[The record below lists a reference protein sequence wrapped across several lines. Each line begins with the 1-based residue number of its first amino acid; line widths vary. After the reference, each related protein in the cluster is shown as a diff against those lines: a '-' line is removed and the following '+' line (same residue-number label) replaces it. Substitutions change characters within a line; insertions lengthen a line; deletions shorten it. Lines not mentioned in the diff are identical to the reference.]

1 MNFVGIYFLWQ
12 IAAQVDHTWVCKYPW
27 LSCFRHVGILFPP
40 VIKRYL
46 KRLQWF
52 FHWLLFSFM
61 SAALL
66 STQTVRNRARHID
79 ACVTNW
85 IMPRNIGVA
94 YITFQSM
101 LIVCYLP
108 WTWLFMQLEQPIPN
122 VAQDDTMYF
131 VKFFRTIWPIK

>member
-79 ACVTNW
+79 ACVANW
-85 IMPRNIGVA
+85 IMPRNVGGA
-94 YITFQSM
+94 CITFQSM

-108 WTWLFMQLEQPIPN
+108 
-122 VAQDDTMYF
+122 ASTMNMIIYATRATNTQCCPRWHNELCK
-131 VKFFRTIWPIK
+131 VL